1 MSYGTD
7 TWMYDELRTGRMATG
22 VELLAQ
28 ACYRRLTTPRGTLDD
43 GDDGAVYG
51 LDLAGFI
58 GSSTP
63 QNAEATIPPLVE
75 AELLKDDRLASVEAS
90 ATAVTDSAGLTAITL
105 DVLVT
110 PFDEA
115 ISAFTLTLAVSAV
128 TVEILGVTPA

>member
-22 VELLAQ
+22 VDLLAQ

-58 GSSTP
+58 GSATP

-110 PFDEA
+110 PFDE
-115 ISAFTLTLAVSAV
+115 STSTFTLTLAVSAV